1 MYDTFNALRWTRTRI
16 GALGYIGA
24 MSLGVLA
31 YGLTHEG
38 LMTTLRAERII
49 WDKVRIQEIE
59 YYNEGGEL
67 EDKKYVVY
75 KTT

>member
-1 MYDTFNALRWTRTRI
+1 MFDTFYALRWTKTRI

-38 LMTTLRAERII
+38 LMTTIRAEKLI
-49 WDKVRIQEIE
+49 WDKVRIQEVD
-59 YYNEGGEL
+59 YYDERGEFQ
-67 EDKKYVVY
+67 DKKFVVY
-75 KTT
+75 KYI